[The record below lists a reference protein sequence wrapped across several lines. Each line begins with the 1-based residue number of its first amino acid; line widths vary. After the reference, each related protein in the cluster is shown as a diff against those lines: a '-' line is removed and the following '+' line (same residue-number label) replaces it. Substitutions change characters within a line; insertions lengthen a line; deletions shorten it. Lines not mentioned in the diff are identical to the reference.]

1 MDTEGGMIG
10 DIPHVGA
17 TSGPVDEEELKQPD
31 RSGHEQGYRL
41 PGRDRPQPP
50 PGKSEQQDGRRQFGA
65 DTSPR
70 HALACPEGGEQVRAP
85 RGGE

>member
-1 MDTEGGMIG
+1 MDTEGGVIG